1 MEEQTHKW
9 DDDTIEEFDTFT
21 FIVDS
26 IEQCTGIWHTVCVNH
41 SIEQCTGIW
50 YTVCVNHYITHSMLV
65 EERERSIVVDCI
77 IALFQDQRTIDEH
90 WHVRL
95 IIVAV
100 MMGEPM
106 PNALLDYVRRQEIG
120 DGENSENHETFE
132 EKDGQNRRLDHL
144 HTERQ
149 LWTGQIQFVSELA
162 MKTMFHQFSAEG
174 VNCSGGVQWKAE
186 TKQHVLDQDTTSH

>member
-1 MEEQTHKW
+1 MYRYLVYCMCK
-9 DDDTIEEFDTFT
+9 
-21 FIVDS
+21 S
-26 IEQCTGIWHTVCVNH
+26 L
-41 SIEQCTGIW
+41 
-50 YTVCVNHYITHSMLV
+50 HYPFNSSRR
-65 EERERSIVVDCI
+65 ERERSIVVDCI

-174 VNCSGGVQWKAE
+174 VNCSGGVQ
-186 TKQHVLDQDTTSH
+186 